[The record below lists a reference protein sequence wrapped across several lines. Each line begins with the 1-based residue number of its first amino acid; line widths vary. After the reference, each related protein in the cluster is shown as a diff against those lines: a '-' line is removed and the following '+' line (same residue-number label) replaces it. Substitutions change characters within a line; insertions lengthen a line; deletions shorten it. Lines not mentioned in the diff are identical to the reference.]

1 MFFFFEG
8 GRWVIQFWCGWR
20 WRWKSGE
27 DLGKRRLL
35 TPPPQKKNIYIYI
48 VNIPSLDNPEH
59 KLKTTWSGLPN
70 SPIKENDTNS
80 NSHYCHYRFSR
91 PR

>member
-1 MFFFFEG
+1 MGDPVLVWME
-8 GRWVIQFWCGWR
+8 VEVEIWR
-20 WRWKSGE
+20 R
-27 DLGKRRLL
+27 LGKA
-35 TPPPQKKNIYIYI
+35 TPFNPPPQKKKNIYIYIYI